1 MMHLIT
7 RLFNTYGF
15 IYNCCSEKIMPAARP
30 PLNQLVAAFD
40 SHFKSLR
47 VSRICQHLRKGR

>member
-1 MMHLIT
+1 MIHLIT

-47 VSRICQHLRKGR
+47 VSRI